1 MYLCE
6 KLARGPRSGG
16 LVKFGRS
23 SQLVLPPLE
32 PKDNRNI
39 HYFASPKNYVAD
51 CDGID
56 KDRPVGKL
64 YHSKYSM

>member
-6 KLARGPRSGG
+6 KLARGSQSGG
-16 LVKFGRS
+16 LVKSGRS

-32 PKDNRNI
+32 SKDDRKI

-56 KDRPVGKL
+56 KGRPVGKL
-64 YHSKYSM
+64 YISKK